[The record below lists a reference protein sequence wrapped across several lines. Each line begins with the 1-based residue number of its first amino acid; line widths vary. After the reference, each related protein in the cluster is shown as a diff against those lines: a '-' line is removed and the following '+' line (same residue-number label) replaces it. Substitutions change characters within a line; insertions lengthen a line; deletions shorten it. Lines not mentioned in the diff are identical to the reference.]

1 VRRPLLHM
9 IWYRRAGMGRAL
21 APQDHEYQGSLL
33 HLVSEQS
40 RAGLHRLRWKR
51 WLTCRARE
59 QMTRPGCP
67 VLIVL
72 GKWVHFGAMAA
83 VGDP

>member
-1 VRRPLLHM
+1 MVQYQ
-9 IWYRRAGMGRAL
+9 WAGMGRAL

-40 RAGLHRLRWKR
+40 RAGLHRLRWET

-59 QMTRPGCP
+59 QMMRRGWP
-67 VLIVL
+67 VRIVL
-72 GKWVHFGAMAA
+72 GKWVYFGAMAA